1 MKTTVK
7 TPVKGIHDVYFV
19 FKGRKGCKLFN
30 FDWWKF
36 YREDMMVQD
45 VRNVTQVAP
54 TNISGCEYPR
64 WMPNIVPISVFMLR
78 RQVRFRWIVV
88 EKKYDMQKDT
98 DGFWTVKTDPLVV
111 GFHYYF
117 LIVDGVSVADPS
129 AIHSSDVVV
138 WQAV

>member
-64 WMPNIVPISVFMLR
+64 LDAEHCAYFRFMLR

-88 EKKYDMQKDT
+88 ERSMICRKIQT
-98 DGFWTVKTDPLVV
+98 AFG
-111 GFHYYF
+111 
-117 LIVDGVSVADPS
+117 
-129 AIHSSDVVV
+129 
-138 WQAV
+138 Q